1 MGTAV
6 GALSLFHTPIDGV
19 KTSLNSAFGT
29 TTAFIKTKALDIGDA
44 RLSYNID
51 EIITH
56 LTDNKNLQ
64 QMVLE
69 IYGSDEESGPFVLLD
84 TIDLSLEEPGYT
96 DPPGMRYYEL
106 IFRDN
111 AVNQRWKLHGFD
123 IYGEPGGEEF

>member
-6 GALSLFHTPIDGV
+6 GGLSFFYTPINGV

-29 TTAFIKTKALDIGDA
+29 TTAFIKTKAMDIGDA
-44 RLSYNID
+44 KLSYFID

-56 LTDNKNLQ
+56 LTDNEDLR

-69 IYGSDEESGPFVLLD
+69 IYGSDKEPGPFVLLD

-96 DPPGMRYYEL
+96 DPPGKRYYQL
-106 IFRDN
+106 LFRDN
-111 AVNQRWKLHGFD
+111 AVSQRWKLHGFD

>member
-6 GALSLFHTPIDGV
+6 GALSFFYTPVNGV

-29 TTAFIKTKALDIGDA
+29 TTAFIKTKAMDVGDA
-44 RLSYNID
+44 KLSYNID

-56 LTDNKNLQ
+56 LTDNEDLQ

-69 IYGSDEESGPFVLLD
+69 IYGSDKESGPFVLLD

-96 DPPGMRYYEL
+96 DPPGMRYYAL
-106 IFRDN
+106 LFRDN
-111 AVNQRWKLHGFD
+111 AVSQRWKLHGFD